1 MGWTSFVKGE
11 PMAEERELTRE
22 ETALMENIDLRAV
35 NAALKEGPNSPD
47 YGAIARAALDHANGR
62 DGAANTPR
70 ISTLED
76 RARDI
81 AAVLEHIQATLDM
94 MLPRPPSPAEV
105 AHWGDGL
112 EAELTHVSHEATE
125 IQERV
130 TCLAEKVGVL

>member
-1 MGWTSFVKGE
+1 MAWTSFVKGE
-11 PMAEERELTRE
+11 PMAEERELTRDE
-22 ETALMENIDLRAV
+22 LLVEKIALRAV
-35 NAALKEGPNSPD
+35 D

-70 ISTLED
+70 ISEAVVWDTLED